1 MTTTYDRRVDD
12 LGKIV
17 ALEHVN
23 TTVPDQRAAT
33 LFYIA
38 GLGFTRDPCMLI
50 DPDSGAHLFDIE
62 HEVRSLHHPMWGRCF
77 VNRNAGQSQ
86 RDYVSGRD
94 AYGG

>member
-1 MTTTYDRRVDD
+1 MTATYDRRVDD
-12 LGKIV
+12 LGRIV

-38 GLGFTRDPCMLI
+38 GPGFTRDPYLMV
-50 DPDSGAHLFDIE
+50 DDSGVHLFDIE
-62 HEVRSLHHPMWGRCF
+62 HEVRSLRHPMWGRDF
-77 VNRNAGQSQ
+77 VNRNAGPSQ